1 MLFRLGRAGRV
12 MLAVALAV
20 GFWGLFA
27 AVAPAQTT
35 RPQSTAELAA
45 ALKPLQA
52 SLASVEV
59 SARYASDDQELAGL
73 APRLAPLRDELHGEV
88 EALQPRLALIDT
100 RLKQLGPPPAAGAPP
115 EDQALAAERKRL
127 TTERG
132 EVDAALKQA
141 NLLILRVDQLSD
153 GINRRRRA
161 LLTGQLF
168 ARSAGLFDPAFW
180 REIAT
185 AAPVEVD
192 ALGDLARSSWWA
204 ARGKVG
210 TAGLIAV
217 GVVVVAFAVG

>member
-1 MLFRLGRAGRV
+1 
-12 MLAVALAV
+12 
-20 GFWGLFA
+20 
-27 AVAPAQTT
+27 
-35 RPQSTAELAA
+35 PQSTADLAA

-141 NLLILRVDQLSD
+141 NLLILRVEQLSD

-168 ARSAGLFDPAFW
+168 ARSAGLLDPAFW
-180 REIAT
+180 RAIAT
-185 AAPVEVD
+185 AALGEVD
-192 ALGDLARSSWWA
+192 GRGGLAGAPRWAGRGEVGAAGRS
-204 ARGKVG
+204 G
-210 TAGLIAV
+210 V
-217 GVVVVAFAVG
+217 GVGVIS